1 MLICDT
7 HADTICARLKGWN
20 NNVFDVTREYLT
32 ATDDTRVQTM
42 ALFIPPDGMKLQP
55 TIVEQE
61 LGEFE
66 RMKQQGFRQI
76 RTLDEALPG
85 EANVLLSIEGGEA
98 FGPSADG
105 VDAMDAAGVR
115 LATLTWNTPN
125 DLAQPAMVGN
135 DTGLKPLG
143 YEVVRRMHQKHMAVD
158 VSHLNVRG
166 FWDLMEMG
174 GSAPMASHSCVWTL
188 CPCERNLTDDQLRAL
203 IETKGFIGINFY
215 SGFLNVDLKADLDT
229 VVDHMAYICD
239 MGGENCVGFGS
250 DFDGIDGYP
259 EGLRTAADVP
269 KLIKRLEQR
278 GFGRELTEKIAG
290 LNFKRY
296 LESI

>member
-7 HADTICARLKGWN
+7 HADTIAARAGGWN
-20 NNVFDVTREYLT
+20 NRQYDVTLENLT

-42 ALFIPPDGMKLQP
+42 ALFIPPNGMQQTP
-55 TIVEQE
+55 TIVEKE

-66 RMKQQGFRQI
+66 RMKAEGFHQI
-76 RTLDEALPG
+76 RHLGEAVAG
-85 EANVLLSIEGGEA
+85 RANVLLSIEGGEA
-98 FGPSADG
+98 FGISVEG
-105 VDAMDAAGVR
+105 VDEMDALGVR

-125 DLAQPAMVGN
+125 ALAQPAMVGN
-135 DTGLKPLG
+135 EEGLKPFG
-143 YEVVRRMHQKHMAVD
+143 REVVRRMHALHMAVD
-158 VSHLNVRG
+158 VSHLNERG
-166 FWDLMEMG
+166 FWELMEMG
-174 GSAPMASHSCVWTL
+174 PSPMASHSCVHRL
-188 CPCERNLTDDQLRAL
+188 CPCPRNLTDDQLRAL
-203 IETKGFIGINFY
+203 IHGKGFVGINFY
-215 SGFLNVDLKADLDT
+215 SGFLNPDLQADLDT

-239 MGGENCVGFGS
+239 MGGEDIVGFGS

-269 KLIKRLEQR
+269 ALIDRLQKR
-278 GFGRELTEKIAG
+278 GFGRSLTEKIAG